1 MNAKTFNRLIRKQAC
16 SGLSIAAFCR
26 EQGIA
31 VSTYHYWRKRS
42 DASQARGGFV
52 EVRIGEGAPMP
63 AARPIRLEFRGA
75 TLILPETF
83 SVQSLRHCL
92 EAVRESLPC

>member
-1 MNAKTFNRLIRKQAC
+1 MNAKTFNRLSRKQAH
-16 SGLSIAAFCR
+16 SGLSSAAFCR
-26 EQGIA
+26 TQGIA
-31 VSTYHYWRKRS
+31 ISTYHYCRKRF

-52 EVRIGEGAPMP
+52 ELRIGEAAPVP
-63 AARPIRLEFRGA
+63 AVSPIRLEFRGA
-75 TLILPETF
+75 TLILPEAF

>member
-1 MNAKTFNRLIRKQAC
+1 MNAKTFNRLSRKQAR

-26 EQGIA
+26 KQGVAI
-31 VSTYHYWRKRS
+31 STYHYWRKRS
-42 DASQARGGFV
+42 HVSLAQGGFV
-52 EVRIGEGAPMP
+52 EFHIGEEVTMP
-63 AARPIRLEFRGA
+63 AAGPIRLEFRGA

-92 EAVRESLPC
+92 EAVRVSIPC